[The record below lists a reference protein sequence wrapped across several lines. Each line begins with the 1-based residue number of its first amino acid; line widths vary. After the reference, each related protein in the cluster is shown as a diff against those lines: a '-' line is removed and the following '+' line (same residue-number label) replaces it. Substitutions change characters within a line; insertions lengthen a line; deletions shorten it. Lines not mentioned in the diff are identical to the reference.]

1 MSALNQIMS
10 RVLGGG
16 RRRPTATGTTPG
28 AGVGGGTRRGAAGA
42 STDAAVGRGLRS
54 LFRRVR

>member
-1 MSALNQIMS
+1 MSVLNQIMS
-10 RVLGGG
+10 RVMGGG
-16 RRRPTATGTTPG
+16 RRRPAATGTPG
-28 AGVGGGTRRGAAGA
+28 AGVGGGPRRGGTGA